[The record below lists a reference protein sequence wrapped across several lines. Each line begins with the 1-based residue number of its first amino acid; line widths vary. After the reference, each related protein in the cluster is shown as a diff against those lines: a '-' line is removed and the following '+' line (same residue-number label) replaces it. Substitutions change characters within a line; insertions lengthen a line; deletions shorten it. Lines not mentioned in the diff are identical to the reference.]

1 MYKSQRDSIMQL
13 SQEQIRALCYQPL
26 WYNMGSE
33 DQFLLIAIL
42 EEYIEANTDNYLLHD
57 AKVMLEMIKKPL
69 VKEYKD
75 VIHCGVNH

>member
-1 MYKSQRDSIMQL
+1 MTSFT
-13 SQEQIRALCYQPL
+13 QEQINALCYQPL

-42 EEYIEANTDNYLLHD
+42 EEYIEANTDDHLLDD
-57 AKVMLEMIKKPL
+57 AKDMLEMIKKPL
-69 VKEYKD
+69 FKKYKD